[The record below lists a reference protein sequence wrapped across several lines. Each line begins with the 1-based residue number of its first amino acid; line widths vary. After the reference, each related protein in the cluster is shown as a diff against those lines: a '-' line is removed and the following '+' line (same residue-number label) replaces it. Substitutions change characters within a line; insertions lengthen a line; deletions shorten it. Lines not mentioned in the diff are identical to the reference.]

1 MKKLLIFS
9 TLFLFS
15 IHNAF
20 SQWQELNYNKT
31 NFKCRFVNQQHTDTV
46 LIVETGT
53 NNQNSK
59 YSFNGGAS
67 FTDFYSLPNAAWG
80 TILHARFIAS
90 DTILYITSKGILKRS
105 FTPSDL
111 AEFVVVFE
119 EFDSSKPLQTPMTHF
134 YEKDSGIVVCSHV
147 FKTFDGGK
155 NWSVQGISEKY
166 SNGGWSMWYSPDDK
180 RLMGNRGFKL
190 IESVNHGNNW
200 SELFKVKSIADESE
214 WGIHSISFINK
225 DTGFL
230 SLCDY
235 DGFTIGTTKLYKTM
249 DGGKNWDSVAW
260 YNEKLKIKFFDDKI
274 GFAIPRDEKTLLKT
288 VDGGKTWNSEFT
300 FQIKNSELDD
310 FFYFND
316 SSFYALNAGVVYKR
330 ARLSLSIQPENYINP
345 SINVFPNPVTEKL
358 IISIP
363 NELQEEVIIQLVN
376 TNGKS
381 IYIMKSSQQVNEID
395 VSNLSPSTY
404 TLLISSS
411 IYKSSFKVIID

>member
-1 MKKLLIFS
+1 MKKLLILS

-15 IHNAF
+15 IHCAF
-20 SQWQELNYNKT
+20 SQWQELNYNKV
-31 NFKCRFVNQQHTDTV
+31 NFKCRFVNQQNTDTV

-119 EFDSSKPLQTPMTHF
+119 DYDSSKPLQTPMTHF

-155 NWSVQGISEKY
+155 NWSLQGISEKY
-166 SNGGWSMWYSPDDK
+166 STGGRSLCYLPDK
-180 RLMGNRGFKL
+180 QRLIGNRGFKL
-190 IESVNHGNNW
+190 IESLNHGKNW
-200 SELFKVKSIADESE
+200 GDLFTVRSIANELE
-214 WGIHSISFINK
+214 WSIHSTSFINK

-230 SLCDY
+230 SLCE
-235 DGFTIGTTKLYKTM
+235 GFTIGTTKLYKTM

-260 YNEKLKIKFFDDKI
+260 YNEYLKIKFFDDKI
-274 GFAIPRDEKTLLKT
+274 GFAIPRNEKTLLKT
-288 VDGGKTWNSEFT
+288 IDGGKTWNPEFT
-300 FQIKNSELDD
+300 FQIINSELDN

-330 ARLSLSIQPENYINP
+330 SRLSLSIQAEDYINP

-358 IISIP
+358 TIFIRH
-363 NELQEEVIIQLVN
+363 ELPKEVEIRLMDA
-376 TNGKS
+376 NGKS
-381 IYIMKSSQQVNEID
+381 VYTTTSSHQVNEVD
-395 VSNLSPSTY
+395 VSNLPPATY
-404 TLLISSS
+404 TLLINNSS
-411 IYKSSFKVIID
+411 YKSSFKVIIK